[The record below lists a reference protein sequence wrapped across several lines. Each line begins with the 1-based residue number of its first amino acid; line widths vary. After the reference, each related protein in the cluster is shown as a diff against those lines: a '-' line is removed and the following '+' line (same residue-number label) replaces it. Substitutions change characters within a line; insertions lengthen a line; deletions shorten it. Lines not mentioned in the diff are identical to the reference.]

1 MHINHILMSSLLAKG
16 CKFEPILTL
25 LAFQALNNEG
35 PLWYGPSVYKIAP
48 WTHDIHTCWRARCWY
63 RNYFYVAARIQCLTI
78 HKRGETS
85 TKFAAACITNTYSL
99 NRTFPA
105 RIPILTP
112 QTPLTPPKPAGND
125 EDIGFS
131 IKWSRVFFKL
141 HWKLILLCVNLYRMK
156 YTKVK
161 IFVKHLLCNL
171 SDLKSWLFV
180 IYLCL
185 RLNNC
190 KCSKLIITCVV
201 FICK

>member
-1 MHINHILMSSLLAKG
+1 MSSLLAKG

-105 RIPILTP
+105 RMPILTP
-112 QTPLTPPKPAGND
+112 PHPHPPSLQEMMKTLVLVSNGHVYFLNFT
-125 EDIGFS
+125 ENLFFFVS
-131 IKWSRVFFKL
+131 IYIEWNTQKW
-141 HWKLILLCVNLYRMK
+141 K
-156 YTKVK
+156 Y
-161 IFVKHLLCNL
+161 L
-171 SDLKSWLFV
+171 SNTYFV
-180 IYLCL
+180 IFQIWNHDYLL
-185 RLNNC
+185 
-190 KCSKLIITCVV
+190 
-201 FICK
+201 FICAFV